1 MRIAPT
7 KALTKSMPTLILCF
21 HRVADPQHGGRSL
34 LAISPEDFRRTLELV
49 GARYRFVDLEE
60 GSEPSKEKK
69 AVVTFDDG
77 YADNL
82 HTALPILQ
90 EMGIPAT
97 FFISTGFIGTE
108 YLYPPDVL
116 DAYFSV
122 EPPLDVS
129 QELRE
134 LVGLGY
140 WKALEKLA
148 STEES
153 SYWRLLG
160 ELSAHVRQGV
170 LEQDPLRRPMTAK
183 ELSELAGVA
192 GVKIGPHSVTHR
204 RLSSLSLQD
213 ASEEISV
220 SLGYLSHLGLT
231 ALSFFAY
238 PFGQPKDVSR
248 AVSEVLRACEV
259 EPLTTF
265 PAEIRAQSVKAFGK
279 FGTPRLSVGPVE
291 VALLKTILKLLPLGS
306 RFPRLWLTSLALRR
320 RLVGPSS

>member
-1 MRIAPT
+1 
-7 KALTKSMPTLILCF
+7 MPTLILCF

-90 EMGIPAT
+90 ELGIPAT

-108 YLYPPDVL
+108 YLYPPDAL
-116 DAYFSV
+116 DAYFST
-122 EPPLDVS
+122 EPPLAAS
-129 QELRE
+129 QGLQE

-153 SYWRLLG
+153 SYWQLLG
-160 ELSAHVRQGV
+160 ELSALVRSSV
-170 LEQDPLRRPMTAK
+170 LGQDPLRRPMTGK
-183 ELSELAGVA
+183 ELSDLADVPGVT
-192 GVKIGPHSVTHR
+192 IGPHTVTHR
-204 RLSSLSLQD
+204 RLSSLSREDYSGEVTRSIAWLH
-213 ASEEISV
+213 SEGVET
-220 SLGYLSHLGLT
+220 GK
-231 ALSFFAY
+231 FFAY
-238 PFGQPKDVSR
+238 PFGQKPDMVPSASSAMR
-248 AVSEVLRACEV
+248 EQGY
-259 EPLTTF
+259 EPLTTLPVLVNRSSIF
-265 PAEIRAQSVKAFGK
+265 WLRQWGL
-279 FGTPRLSVGPVE
+279 PRLSVGPAE
-291 VALLKTILKLLPLGS
+291 IPLMSLLVRMLPLAS
-306 RFPRLWLTSLALRR
+306 RVTPLWLMALAIRR
-320 RLVGPSS
+320 RLFSSNS